1 MGRAFRDEQHDE
13 VDVTSHRYKQAVL
26 EVYDEDT
33 WQELRQGLM
42 SGDEVQA
49 MNDRVQDYL
58 DMQTSE
64 LQSIATV
71 FTTADRILLNDGGAK
86 VQIYKPTPDDEGAY
100 DGIAGWSDGRTILM
114 NADIVKI
121 LSDEDVVAL
130 NGLNYHEL
138 SHALYTPR
146 AGSELLKWVIDNK
159 LQRAMNYLEDMR
171 IETLFTARF
180 PSTRAFLEANF
191 YNYVATNGIDSNV
204 YLLTR
209 GRKYIPLE
217 IRQAIADAFVAQ
229 HGVDMA
235 IRVADIIDEYR
246 SLIFPQDSERAK
258 QLIMK
263 FADIVGHGNNPQ
275 GQHGGG
281 GGGEGVGGEGGEN
294 VSDSASSDAPANDSN
309 SKSSSQNINCKFG
322 CGHRDAMKAGR
333 MLGKS
338 EQTKD
343 QSKVKGF
350 DRDDKSEQL
359 SNNKSENGGGNGE
372 RNDAHTYQDTLDDNK
387 LEQDTSK
394 MNEAIKELIEKRAK
408 EIRNDD
414 QVRREVRNFTEA
426 VEHNDSFLGSLRQA
440 RYHEQT
446 ITIGDKHDDSAQRFA
461 RELEQLQIESEQTWL
476 REQSSG
482 RLNVDRAMH
491 ADINAIDRVFD
502 RWQEADYSTEI
513 EAVILLDNSGSM
525 GWRINQACM
534 AVWAIKRGLERIH
547 ANTTV
552 YAFNSGSRL
561 LYSSRD
567 KAEPFSARILNTGG
581 TTNPLMALKESEKI
595 FNMTSR
601 TTKMLF
607 VVTDGGFDYSE
618 PCDDYIKEFN
628 DMGVITSTVF
638 IGYINKRYEH
648 IDAENIEHYRHYA
661 KYFNIVEEPQ
671 DIVGIAS
678 NIVHGEIGARV

>member
-1 MGRAFRDEQHDE
+1 MGRQTFKDEQDYE
-13 VDVTSHRYKQAVL
+13 VDVTSYRYKQAVT
-26 EVYDEDT
+26 EVYDEET
-33 WQELRQGLM
+33 WQELRQGLI
-42 SGDEVQA
+42 SGDELQA

-58 DMQTSE
+58 DMQTAE

-86 VQIYKPTPDDEGAY
+86 VQLYKPTPADEGAY
-100 DGIAGWSDGRTILM
+100 DGVAGWSDGRVIML

-121 LSDEDVVAL
+121 LSEDDVVAL

-159 LQRAMNYLEDMR
+159 LQRSMNYLEDMR

-180 PSTRAFLEANF
+180 PSTRAFLEGNF
-191 YNYVATNGIDSNV
+191 YNYVATNGVDDNIF
-204 YLLTR
+204 LLTR

-217 IRQAIADAFVAQ
+217 IRQAIADAFIAR
-229 HGVDMA
+229 HGLDMA
-235 IRVADIIDEYR
+235 TRVADIIDEYR

-258 QLIMK
+258 QLIIK
-263 FADIVGHGNNPQ
+263 FADIVGRGNNPE

-281 GGGEGVGGEGGEN
+281 GGEGGEGEGSDDTTATDS
-294 VSDSASSDAPANDSN
+294 SDSSADDSN
-309 SKSSSQNINCKFG
+309 NKSSSQNINCKFG
-322 CGHRDAMKAGR
+322 CGKRDAMKAGR
-333 MLGKS
+333 MLGKN

-343 QSKVKGF
+343 QSRVKDF
-350 DRDDKSEQL
+350 DRNDKSEQL
-359 SNNKSENGGGNGE
+359 GNKSDNGGGNGE

-394 MNEAIKELIEKRAK
+394 INEAIKELIEKRAK
-408 EIRNDD
+408 EINNDD
-414 QVRREVRNFTEA
+414 QVRREVRNFTDA
-426 VEHNDSFLGSLRQA
+426 VENNDSFMGSLRQA
-440 RYHEQT
+440 RYQEQT
-446 ITIGDKHDDSAQRFA
+446 VYIGDEHDESAQRFG
-461 RELEQLQIESEQTWL
+461 RELEQLQIEAEQTWL

-561 LYSSRD
+561 LYSSSD

-595 FNMTSR
+595 FNMSSR

-607 VVTDGGFDYSE
+607 VVTDGGFDHSE
-618 PCDDYIKEFN
+618 PCDNFIKEFN

-638 IGYINKRYEH
+638 IGYLHKYDVET
-648 IDAENIEHYRHYA
+648 ENIEHYRHYA
-661 KYFNIVEEPQ
+661 KYFNVISQPS
-671 DIVGIAS
+671 DIVSIAS
-678 NIVHGEIGARV
+678 DIVHGEIGARV

>member
-1 MGRAFRDEQHDE
+1 MGRQTFKDEQDYE
-13 VDVTSHRYKQAVL
+13 VDVTSYRYKQAVT
-26 EVYDEDT
+26 EVYDEET
-33 WQELRQGLM
+33 WQELRQGLI
-42 SGDEVQA
+42 SGDELQA

-58 DMQTSE
+58 DMQTAE

-86 VQIYKPTPDDEGAY
+86 VQLYKPTPADEGAY
-100 DGIAGWSDGRTILM
+100 DGVAGWSDGRVIML

-121 LSDEDVVAL
+121 LSEDDVVAL

-146 AGSELLKWVIDNK
+146 AGSELVKWVVDNK
-159 LQRAMNYLEDMR
+159 VQRSMNYLEDMR

-180 PSTRAFLEANF
+180 PSTRAFLEGNF
-191 YNYVATNGIDSNV
+191 YNYVATNGVDDNIF
-204 YLLTR
+204 LLTR

-217 IRQAIADAFVAQ
+217 IRQAIADAFIAR
-229 HGVDMA
+229 HGLDMA
-235 IRVADIIDEYR
+235 TRVADIIDEYR

-258 QLIMK
+258 QLIVK
-263 FADIVGHGNNPQ
+263 FADIVGRGNNPE
-275 GQHGGG
+275 GQNGG
-281 GGGEGVGGEGGEN
+281 GGGEGGEGEGSDDTTATDS
-294 VSDSASSDAPANDSN
+294 SDSSADDSN
-309 SKSSSQNINCKFG
+309 NKSSSQNINCKFG
-322 CGHRDAMKAGR
+322 CGKRDAMKAGR
-333 MLGKS
+333 MLGKN

-343 QSKVKGF
+343 QSRVKDF
-350 DRDDKSEQL
+350 DRNDKSEQL
-359 SNNKSENGGGNGE
+359 GNKSDNGGGNGE

-394 MNEAIKELIEKRAK
+394 INEAIKELIEKRAK
-408 EIRNDD
+408 EINNDD
-414 QVRREVRNFTEA
+414 QVRREVRNFTDA
-426 VEHNDSFLGSLRQA
+426 VESNDSFMGSLRQA
-440 RYHEQT
+440 RYQEQT
-446 ITIGDKHDDSAQRFA
+446 VYIGDEHDESAQRFG
-461 RELEQLQIESEQTWL
+461 RELEQLQIEAEQTWL

-561 LYSSRD
+561 LYSSSD

-595 FNMTSR
+595 FNMSSR

-607 VVTDGGFDYSE
+607 VVTDGGFDHSE
-618 PCDDYIKEFN
+618 PCDNFIKEFN

-638 IGYINKRYEH
+638 IGYLHKYDVET
-648 IDAENIEHYRHYA
+648 ENIEHYRHHA
-661 KYFNIVEEPQ
+661 KYFNVISQPS
-671 DIVGIAS
+671 DIVSIAS
-678 NIVHGEIGARV
+678 DIVHGEIGARV